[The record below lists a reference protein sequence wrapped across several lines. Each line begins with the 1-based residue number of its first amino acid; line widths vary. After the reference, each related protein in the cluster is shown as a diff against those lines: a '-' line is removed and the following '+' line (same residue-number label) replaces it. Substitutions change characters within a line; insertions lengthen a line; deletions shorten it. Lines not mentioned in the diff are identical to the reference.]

1 MINYRQ
7 TNPWILSIISILL
20 LQFFSTSNSSNNQ
33 IFKRLSIVLFNSP
46 ALAQSLPADIQY
58 SPPDRGAPRSTGSG
72 GARLH
77 DNQYSPPNRGVP
89 SSTVGGGARAHE
101 KPTILES
108 EDNWTRT
115 RGSSTAAPT
124 TIPTVPKECT
134 STVPTLLVPQ
144 NHLGLTT
151 SSNPTFLWYLPN
163 KNIEVMMFEIR
174 KAGEKEPIYAEQL
187 QPSEG
192 IIQLKLPKEKVTLD
206 VGNEYIWS
214 VSVPCISEGKRRKI
228 SVEAGIKVVAPTE
241 ELKIQLS
248 QANTPQ
254 QKARVFAQKGY
265 WYDAL
270 ETLSNAYTANAN
282 QSTYADILSL
292 LDQVGLSEITKKE
305 RQQ

>member
-1 MINYRQ
+1 MINDRQ
-7 TNPWILSIISILL
+7 KNPWVLSIISILL

-72 GARLH
+72 GAR
-77 DNQYSPPNRGVP
+77 
-89 SSTVGGGARAHE
+89 AHQ

-124 TIPTVPKECT
+124 TIQTVPKECT

-192 IIQLKLPKEKVTLD
+192 IIQLKLPKDKVTLEVD
-206 VGNEYIWS
+206 SEYIWS
-214 VSVPCISEGKRRKI
+214 VAVPCISEGKRRKL
-228 SVEAGIKVVAPTE
+228 SVEAGIKRVAPTE

-248 QANTPQ
+248 QATTPQ

-292 LDQVGLSEITKKE
+292 LDQVGLNEITKKE